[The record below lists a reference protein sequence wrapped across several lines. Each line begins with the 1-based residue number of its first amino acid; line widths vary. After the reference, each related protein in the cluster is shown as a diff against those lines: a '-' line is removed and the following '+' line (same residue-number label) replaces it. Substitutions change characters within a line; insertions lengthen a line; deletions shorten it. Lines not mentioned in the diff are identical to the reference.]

1 MLILPFH
8 SYFDQENPMRSY
20 VSAAIATLG
29 TLGGMVALPG
39 TAAAASNI
47 IFNMVRS
54 TAVLNA
60 GCALNANARV
70 TINSLGPVEVM
81 HVEATGLPPNSEFD
95 LFVTQ
100 LPNAPF
106 GMAWYQGDLESNSNG
121 RAIGD
126 FIGRFS
132 RETFIV
138 APGSGPA
145 PVVHNNPP
153 FADASSNPATGPIHT
168 FHVGLWFGTP
178 EVAVAA
184 GCPNTQ
190 TPFNGDHTAGIQ
202 VLSTRNFANATG
214 PLRSFVP

>member
-1 MLILPFH
+1 
-8 SYFDQENPMRSY
+8 MRKY
-20 VSAAIATLG
+20 VSAAIGTLG
-29 TLGGMVALPG
+29 TLGCMLALPG
-39 TAAAASNI
+39 TAAAADSI
-47 IFNMVRS
+47 LFGMERS

-60 GCALNANARV
+60 GCALNATARV

-81 HVEATGLPPNSEFD
+81 HVVASGLPPNQEFD
-95 LFVTQ
+95 LFITQ

-106 GMAWYQGDLESNSNG
+106 GMSWYQGDMESNANG
-121 RAIGD
+121 RAVGD

-138 APGSGPA
+138 APGAGAA
-145 PVVHNNPP
+145 PVVHHDAP
-153 FADASSNPATGPIHT
+153 FPDAATNPATGPIHT

-178 EVAVAA
+178 EAAVAA

-202 VLSTRNFANATG
+202 VLSTRNFTVNG
-214 PLRSFVP
+214 PLRSLAP